1 MPDTDPPE
9 RHPVSEKS
17 QTEIDS
23 EWAKVKFDRALIEMA
38 ANVIRVVRGAGR
50 PEDIID
56 NCMNVVKAAVEH
68 HDTTKRYPRQ
78 YDIATTLRL
87 EHEPIEDYESYWGG
101 KQIAIRDMISGSLQ
115 MAASTLIGQPLQV
128 KQGEREMDRAFVEM
142 ELLREEKR
150 AARAAAEREVR
161 KSTAAKKPTSKS
173 KRKSSI
179 KL

>member
-9 RHPVSEKS
+9 LPPASEKS
-17 QTEIDS
+17 KTEIDA
-23 EWAKVKFDRALIEMA
+23 EWAKLKFDRALIEMA

-87 EHEPIEDYESYWGG
+87 EHEPIEDYQSYWGG

-115 MAASTLIGQPLQV
+115 VAASTLIGQPLQV
-128 KQGEREMDRAFVEM
+128 KQGEREMDRAFVGM
-142 ELLREEKR
+142 ELLREEQR
-150 AARAAAEREVR
+150 AARAAAESEAR
-161 KSTAAKKPTSKS
+161 KSMAAKKPVAKT
-173 KRKSSI
+173 KRKRPT
-179 KL
+179 KP

>member
-9 RHPVSEKS
+9 LNPISEKS
-17 QTEIDS
+17 QAEVDA

-50 PEDIID
+50 PEDIIN

-68 HDTTKRYPRQ
+68 HDTTKRYPRP

-87 EHEPIEDYESYWGG
+87 EHESIEDYESYWGG

-115 MAASTLIGQPLQV
+115 VAASTLIGQPLQV
-128 KQGEREMDRAFVEM
+128 KQGEREMDRAFVGM
-142 ELLREEKR
+142 ERLREEQR
-150 AARAAAEREVR
+150 AARAAAEREAR
-161 KSTAAKKPTSKS
+161 KSTVAKKPASKTR
-173 KRKSSI
+173 RKPPI